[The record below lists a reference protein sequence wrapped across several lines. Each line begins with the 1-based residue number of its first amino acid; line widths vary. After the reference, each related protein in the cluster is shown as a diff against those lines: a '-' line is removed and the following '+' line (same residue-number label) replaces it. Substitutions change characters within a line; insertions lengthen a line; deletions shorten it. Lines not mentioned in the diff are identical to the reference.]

1 METQSFQLGSP
12 AVVHETI
19 DGEVIMVNLDTGCYY
34 SLEGAGAVMWEHLT
48 QGASLARAA
57 EAVERHYAAS
67 DGDLESALQRLVAEL
82 LAENL
87 LKPRD
92 AGAAPASLPD
102 LPAADGKR
110 PFVAP
115 VLNKHTD
122 MQDLLLLDPI
132 HEVDEAGWPSARP

>member
-1 METQSFQLGSP
+1 MKTQSYQLGSP

-34 SLEGAGAVMWEHLT
+34 SLDGAGAVAWEQLT
-48 QGASLARAA
+48 QGASLARTV
-57 EAVERHYAAS
+57 EAVERLYAGS
-67 DGDLESALQRLVAEL
+67 NGDLEAALQPLLSEL

-87 LKPRD
+87 LKPLD
-92 AGAAPASLPD
+92 SGAAPASLPD

>member
-1 METQSFQLGSP
+1 MEMQAYQLGSP

-34 SLEGAGAVMWEHLT
+34 SLDGAGAVVWEQLT
-48 QGASLARAA
+48 QGASLARTVAA
-57 EAVERHYAAS
+57 VGRIYAAS
-67 DGDLESALQRLVAEL
+67 DGDLESALQPLLAEL

-92 AGAAPASLPD
+92 AAASPAVLPD
-102 LPAADGKR
+102 LPAADSQR

>member
-1 METQSFQLGSP
+1 METQSYQLGSP

-34 SLEGAGAVMWEHLT
+34 SLDGAGAVVWAQLM
-48 QGASLARAA
+48 QGASLAHTV
-57 EAVERHYAAS
+57 EAVGRIYTAS
-67 DGDLESALQRLVAEL
+67 HGDLETALQRLLADL

-92 AGAAPASLPD
+92 AGAARAILPK
-102 LPAADGKR
+102 LPAADGQR
-110 PFVAP
+110 PFVTP

-132 HEVDEAGWPSARP
+132 HEVDEAGWPSART